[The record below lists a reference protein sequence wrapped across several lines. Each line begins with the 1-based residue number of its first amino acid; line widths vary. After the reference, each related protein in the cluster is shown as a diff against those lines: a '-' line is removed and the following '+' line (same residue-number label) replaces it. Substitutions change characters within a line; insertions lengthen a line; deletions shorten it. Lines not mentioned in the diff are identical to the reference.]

1 MATPVEPDLEI
12 VLTDTVVATAN
23 YAYLLL
29 SGVTCLDVSMSTDR
43 GAFLGIGLFDGRGHD
58 YQSPGFRGLA
68 GAERQQFFVALDGAT
83 LGFIPGLIE
92 AGSWTVM
99 IPVFLAVLLTRVT
112 VRVRMTRRAGGPGC
126 SCLAASAWCGRRRVG
141 TGAISIA
148 TPRPARTRGL
158 PGPR

>member
-23 YAYLLL
+23 YAYLPFEVL
-29 SGVTCLDVSMSTDR
+29 SGVTRLDVSMSTDR

-83 LGFIPGLIE
+83 L
-92 AGSWTVM
+92 ASSR
-99 IPVFLAVLLTRVT
+99 ARS
-112 VRVRMTRRAGGPGC
+112 RRA
-126 SCLAASAWCGRRRVG
+126 AGR
-141 TGAISIA
+141 
-148 TPRPARTRGL
+148 
-158 PGPR
+158 